1 MKQEDKWI
9 RAIQRRGSRD
19 AAEKLIQSYYDEI
32 YRFIYRQVG
41 HKEDAMDLTQS
52 IFIAVLRAIP
62 SYQAKRASFRTW
74 LYRIAAN
81 KIIDARRHFTSSAT
95 GGCKTTHSRGFCR
108 ADSRQGTTGT
118 D

>member
-62 SYQAKRASFRTW
+62 SYQPKRASFRTW
-74 LYRIAAN
+74 LYVLLLTRLLMPAA
-81 KIIDARRHFTSSAT
+81 ILLYLQCHWRM
-95 GGCKTTHSRGFCR
+95 
-108 ADSRQGTTGT
+108 
-118 D
+118 